1 MSNAA
6 SSLLD
11 TLRLGRPVKL
21 LKDTASKWSEDRC
34 PTLGAAL
41 AYYTVFSLAPL
52 MLVLLAVFGL
62 IYGGSAAA
70 QEKIIKQLSYFVDQ
84 STVGVIKDIAAN
96 TSQQSKG
103 ILATVI
109 GVVVA
114 LFGASGIFG
123 QLQDALNT
131 IWSVK
136 PKPGSGIKGFL
147 RARFLSFSMVGGVC
161 FLLLV
166 SLTLSSVVHLFSGQ
180 LKSVLPGGD
189 LIPLLI
195 NVALD
200 LVVVTLLF
208 ALIFKYLPDAKIA
221 WRDVWIG
228 AGLTTGL
235 FLVGKWALGLYL
247 GSGSAGSAYGA
258 ASGLI
263 TTFVWVYY
271 SAQILLFGAEFTQIY
286 ATAYG
291 SRVVPK
297 EHAVKIQTGQEIDS
311 ATQ

>member
-1 MSNAA
+1 MSIA
-6 SSLLD
+6 SFLLD
-11 TLRLGRPVKL
+11 TFYLNRPVKL
-21 LKDTASKWSEDRC
+21 LKETASKWSDDKC

-52 MLVLLAVFGL
+52 MLVLLAVFGF

-70 QEKIIKQLSYFVDQ
+70 QEKITKQLGYFVDH
-84 STVGVIKDIAAN
+84 STVDVIKGIAAN
-96 TSQQSKG
+96 AAKPSKG
-103 ILATVI
+103 ILATVVGI
-109 GVVVA
+109 VVA

-131 IWSVK
+131 VWGVK
-136 PKPGSGIKGFL
+136 PKPGGGVKGFI

-166 SLTLSSVVHLFSGQ
+166 SLTLSSMVHLFSGQ
-180 LKSVLPGGD
+180 LKGALPGGD
-189 LIPLLI
+189 VIVLLI
-195 NVALD
+195 NLGLD

-221 WRDVWIG
+221 WKDVWIG
-228 AGLTTGL
+228 AGITTLL
-235 FLVGKWALGLYL
+235 FLVGKWALSIYL

-258 ASGLI
+258 ASALI
-263 TTFVWVYY
+263 TTLVWVYY

-286 ATAYG
+286 ATEYG
-291 SRVVPK
+291 SHVEPKDHAMKVEVKQVVDPAAK
-297 EHAVKIQTGQEIDS
+297 
-311 ATQ
+311 

>member
-6 SSLLD
+6 SSFLD
-11 TLRLGRPVKL
+11 TLHLGRPAKL
-21 LKDTASKWSEDRC
+21 LKETASKWSEDKC

-70 QEKIIKQLSYFVDQ
+70 QEKITKQLSYFVDQ
-84 STVGVIKDIAAN
+84 STVDVIKDIAAN
-96 TSQQSKG
+96 AAKPSKG
-103 ILATVI
+103 VLATVV

-114 LFGASGIFG
+114 LFGASGVFG
-123 QLQDALNT
+123 QLQEALDT

-136 PKPGSGIKGFL
+136 PKPGAGIMGFI
-147 RARFLSFSMVGGVC
+147 RTRFLSFAMVGGVC

-180 LKSVLPGGD
+180 LKQVLPGGD

-195 NVALD
+195 NLALD

-208 ALIFKYLPDAKIA
+208 AMIFKYLPDAKIV
-221 WRDVWIG
+221 WSDVWIG
-228 AGLTTGL
+228 AVLTTVL
-235 FLVGKWALGLYL
+235 F
-247 GSGSAGSAYGA
+247 
-258 ASGLI
+258 
-263 TTFVWVYY
+263 
-271 SAQILLFGAEFTQIY
+271 
-286 ATAYG
+286 
-291 SRVVPK
+291 
-297 EHAVKIQTGQEIDS
+297 
-311 ATQ
+311 